1 MAEALEWLTEA
12 CTAGIEYL
20 KKIRIAEIRQTLELV
35 GVSHVQVVLALLV
48 FAMLQFSKFTVVLL
62 IACLIAY
69 IIFYMVSA
77 LPVHDVFHKIE
88 TAQTV

>member
-1 MAEALEWLTEA
+1 MAEVLEWLTRS
-12 CTAGIEYL
+12 CTDCIEYL
-20 KKIRIAEIRQTLELV
+20 KKLRIAEIRQTLELV
-35 GVSHVQVVLALLV
+35 GVNHIQVVLALLL
-48 FAMLQFSKFTVVLL
+48 FAMLQFSKFTAVLL

-77 LPVHDVFHKIE
+77 FLVHHVFHKIE